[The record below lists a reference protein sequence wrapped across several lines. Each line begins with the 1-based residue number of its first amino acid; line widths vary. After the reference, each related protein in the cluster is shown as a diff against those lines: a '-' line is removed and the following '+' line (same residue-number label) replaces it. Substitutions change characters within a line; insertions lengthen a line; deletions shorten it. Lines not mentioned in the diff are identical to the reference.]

1 MSFNNLNLENIFDQC
16 DDGLKSEFKRTIQSS
31 LLSMIN
37 GSSSLIRMLHYFSQG
52 EEPLKETF
60 EKLTKKGKISLWMST
75 FNNLSAKV
83 KFHFDTLQILLL
95 DLMTDNDMMLSEH
108 SDSEA
113 GFKEIQS
120 TIMQNFDLLYPTPSA
135 IDSKNFFIRSLC
147 EDSNTYYFDQEYLK
161 EKGLVNCSQ
170 RKDGRGMRVVS
181 QSIAKEPKVRIK
193 KYDISINGKKA
204 QLFLLLR
211 FNKLH

>member
-1 MSFNNLNLENIFDQC
+1 MSFSNTNLESIFDQC
-16 DDGLKSEFKRTIQSS
+16 NDDLKREFKRTIQSC

-60 EKLTKKGKISLWMST
+60 EKLTKKGKIGLWMST
-75 FNNLSAKV
+75 FHNLSAKV

-95 DLMTDNDMMLSEH
+95 DLMTDNEVMLSEH

-120 TIMQNFDLLYPTPSA
+120 TIMQNFDLIYPTPSA

-147 EDSNTYYFDQEYLK
+147 EDSNTYYFDEEYLK
-161 EKGLVNCSQ
+161 DKGLVNCKQ
-170 RKDGRGMRVVS
+170 RKDGKGMKVVS
-181 QSIAKEPKVRIK
+181 QSIAKEPKIRIK
-193 KYDISINGKKA
+193 KYNISINGKNSLGFKS
-204 QLFLLLR
+204 
-211 FNKLH
+211 